1 MFRIWFFILIIVV
14 PAAEIGVLL
23 WSGKQIGVPL
33 TVLLIILTGIL
44 GTYLARSQGMK
55 IINQARQQL
64 NYGQMPGDAVL
75 DGICI
80 LIGGTMLLSPG
91 FLSDVFGILLLLP
104 LTRKFLKRWL
114 ALAIKR
120 WINKGNVKII
130 R

>member
-1 MFRIWFFILIIVV
+1 MFRIWFFILIIAV

-75 DGICI
+75 DGVCI

-104 LTRKFLKRWL
+104 LTRKFFKRWL

>member
-1 MFRIWFFILIIVV
+1 MWFFILIIAV

-75 DGICI
+75 DGVCI

-104 LTRKFLKRWL
+104 LTRKFFKRWL